1 MDEQPVTNA
10 PHVAENL
17 DIHEPAFVLDPFPA
31 YRRLREECPVKRS
44 EQYGGFWLLT
54 RYEDVKRAAMDWWT
68 RRITGSVH
76 EPLAPHGAGPPR
88 SPVPA
93 GGYVGNRAN
102 APSW

>member
-68 RRITGSVH
+68 RRITWH
-76 EPLAPHGAGPPR
+76 DQR
-88 SPVPA
+88 
-93 GGYVGNRAN
+93 
-102 APSW
+102 